1 MKKSNHIFDAAGAG
15 PGGRLNETRFLPDG
29 TAQKRNY
36 FTLIELLVVIAII
49 AILAA
54 ILLPS
59 LQKARSKGQAVK
71 CLSNYT
77 QYGKANSMYSSDNAE
92 WLTPRNNA
100 ARSDGWS
107 LSTRIWLK
115 GEHTPPTGTGS
126 GGSGMLPPYLGIHS
140 KAPLSGM
147 YKLSNQI
154 YAHPF
159 LCPSAAADK
168 AAYIA
173 NQSGTVNV
181 FGAGLNA
188 QLENGIKLSQV
199 LKPSRTMYCTETG
212 LAGES
217 GGTSMANCNWPASD
231 GNSIALNHSN
241 HASVAFIDGHCRQMA
256 FGEIPFASVHGVDR
270 SGFYRKTFWYPKS
283 KPGYPAD
290 DSW

>member
-1 MKKSNHIFDAAGAG
+1 MKKINRILNLAGACSCERKDEFPPRPNG
-15 PGGRLNETRFLPDG
+15 SE
-29 TAQKRNY
+29 QKCNY

-59 LQKARSKGQAVK
+59 LQKAREKGQALK

-77 QYGKANSMYSSDNAE
+77 QYGKASSMYSSDNAG

-100 ARSDGWS
+100 ARTDGWS
-107 LSTRIWLK
+107 FSTRIWLK
-115 GEHTPPTGTGS
+115 GENTPPTGTGS
-126 GGSGMLPPYLGIHS
+126 NAAGMLPPYLGIHS
-140 KAPLSGM
+140 EAPLSGM

-154 YAHPF
+154 YTHPF
-159 LCPSAAADK
+159 LCPSAAAGK
-168 AAYIA
+168 AAYI
-173 NQSGTVNV
+173 NSQSGAVNV

-188 QLENGIKLSQV
+188 QLETGIKLSQV

-217 GGTSMANCNWPASD
+217 GGTSMASCNWPASD

-256 FGEIPFASVHGVDR
+256 FAEIPFAIVHGVER
-270 SGFYRKTFWYPKS
+270 TGFYRKTFWYPKN
-283 KPGYPAD
+283 KPGNPAND
-290 DSW
+290 NW